1 MKILIKNI
9 QMPAKRKKL
18 LWVYPSFLR
27 AFAENRASAGGKMKG
42 QRAIIPVS
50 EVAII
55 ALIISIVAAGA
66 GISAVLIQGPQGPLG
81 PAGPQGEQGA
91 QGPTGATGA
100 TGPAGPQGPAGPAG
114 AAGAQGP
121 TGSEEPRGYGFA
133 SFVVAAY
140 NSIDNENAD
149 FVCGGTDDQV
159 QIQQALDNLPSEGGS
174 VYLREGTY
182 NIGGTI
188 TLDNKVALIGSG
200 AGTLLY
206 LANNVND
213 NVLQATN
220 CGNVLVAN
228 LRIWGNGLNNTA
240 GSGICFENVED
251 SKIVGCQVENFDDHG
266 ILLYFL
272 SNGNAVGGNTC
283 QGNGTGGI
291 YLGGSFNN
299 SISGN
304 TCQGNDIG
312 GILLESSEN
321 NTVNGNT
328 CTGND
333 NYGILLE
340 SSEINTVNGNTCT
353 GNGHHGIYLSDSGN
367 NTVTSNTCQGN
378 GSDGIIVVYA
388 GSNTIT
394 GNTCTGNGEDG
405 IHLSYSN
412 NNTVNGNTCTGNGED
427 GILLNS
433 PSINNTVSGN
443 TCTGNG
449 HHGIYLYATSF
460 DPFYN
465 NTISVNTVVGNS
477 QDNDNTYDGIFV
489 DGNCDYNN
497 IQGNTVRRGTGTN
510 KQRYG
515 IRINS
520 ADCDNNLVIN
530 NDLYQA
536 GVTADNYDAG
546 TGTIFRNNRLTS
558 GWATG
563 YG

>member
-1 MKILIKNI
+1 MKEK
-9 QMPAKRKKL
+9 
-18 LWVYPSFLR
+18 
-27 AFAENRASAGGKMKG
+27 
-42 QRAIIPVS
+42 RAIVPIS
-50 EVAII
+50 QFAII
-55 ALIISIVAAGA
+55 ALIISIVAAVA
-66 GISAVLIQGPQGPLG
+66 GVSAVLIQGPQGSQG
-81 PAGPQGEQGA
+81 PPGPQGEQGP

-100 TGPAGPQGPAGPAG
+100 TGPAGPAGPAG
-114 AAGAQGP
+114 AAGAQGT
-121 TGSEEPRGYGFA
+121 TGPEGPRGYGFA

-149 FVCGGTDDQV
+149 FVCDRENDQV
-159 QIQQALDNLPSEGGS
+159 EIQQALDNLPSGGGS

-188 TLDNKVALIGSG
+188 TLDNNVALIGSG
-200 AGTLLY
+200 AGPLLY

-213 NVLQATN
+213 NVIQATN
-220 CGNVLVAN
+220 CGNLLVTN

-240 GSGICFENVED
+240 GSGISFENVED
-251 SKIVGCQVENFDDHG
+251 SKIIGCWVENFDDHG
-266 ILLYFL
+266 ILLYGL
-272 SNGNAVGGNTC
+272 SNGNAVSGNTC

-291 YLGGSFNN
+291 YLYVSFNN

-304 TCQGNDIG
+304 TCQGNEID
-312 GILLESSEN
+312 GIFLES
-321 NTVNGNT
+321 
-328 CTGND
+328 D
-333 NYGILLE
+333 N
-340 SSEINTVNGNTCT
+340 NTVNGNTCT
-353 GNGHHGIYLSDSGN
+353 GNGHHGIFLDASDYNTVSGNTCTGNDNYGIYLSDSSN
-367 NTVTSNTCQGN
+367 NTV
-378 GSDGIIVVYA
+378 
-388 GSNTIT
+388 T

-405 IHLSYSN
+405 IISRYGGANNITGNTCTGNDRAGIHVGYSN
-412 NNTVNGNTCTGNGED
+412 NNTVSGNTCTGNGED
-427 GILLNS
+427 GIYLGS

-443 TCTGNG
+443 TCTGNC

-460 DPFYN
+460 EPFYN
-465 NTISVNTVVGNS
+465 NAILVNTVVGNS

-489 DGNCDYNN
+489 DGYCDYNN

-520 ADCDNNLVIN
+520 VECDNNLVIN